1 MRLTRLKIENHRRLA
16 DLEIEVRD
24 HLVLVGANDVGKSS
38 LLRCLDLL
46 LGAST
51 AQLYAHITADD
62 FRVPDQPFIIEGT
75 LAHFTDDDK
84 AFFPDEIR
92 VDPTTNSSRLLVR
105 LTATL
110 DDSETVVIDRSAPD
124 GGTARQL
131 SRDQVTG
138 LGWKFLSATAQT
150 RDLRDDR
157 RSAVDDIL
165 QAVELG
171 DEQAAFEAATASLTT
186 ALGTSKV
193 LKDLR
198 GSLADQL
205 SKALPEKVAQDDLA
219 FVPGAAADDDVLSD
233 VRLQVSKQGVAHD
246 LSEQSDGTRALY
258 AIALYDLM
266 SVGANM
272 VGIDEPEIHLHP
284 SSQRSLAR
292 LLQSN
297 ANQKIIATHSADIVG
312 AFDPDS
318 IVVVRSGGEVVQPRT
333 GFLSENERMAVRLW
347 VRDRLEPLTSL
358 RVVVVEGISDRIIL
372 ERLAELTDRNLD
384 RLGVSLIEAHGFGD
398 MGPLDKLFGKGGF
411 HVPMSRLI
419 DADAERR
426 VAQQLGVAVA
436 DLSGRSVWVS
446 RTDLEDEYVRALGSD
461 RVWAAFQSNGQFSD
475 NELGNCKASGPG
487 GTRTVADIVS
497 FCHRKAAYKVKAAL
511 SVLPL
516 FTAENARGV
525 SSIESLLGEIG
536 A

>member
-1 MRLTRLKIENHRRLA
+1 MRLTRLKVENHKRLA

-51 AQLYAHITADD
+51 AQLYSRISAED
-62 FRVPDQPFIIEGT
+62 FRATDQPFVIEGT
-75 LAHFTDDDK
+75 LADFTDVDK
-84 AFFPDEIR
+84 ALFPDEIR
-92 VDPTTNSSRLLVR
+92 VDPTNFSHLVVR
-105 LTATL
+105 LTATV
-110 DDSETVVIDRSAPD
+110 DDSETVVIDRSAPE
-124 GGTARQL
+124 GGTGRQL
-131 SRDQVTG
+131 SRDQVLG

-150 RDLRDDR
+150 RDLREDR
-157 RSAVDDIL
+157 KSALDDIL
-165 QAVELG
+165 QAVDLG
-171 DEQAAFEAATASLTT
+171 DEKAAFEAITTSLTAT
-186 ALGTSKV
+186 LGSSKV
-193 LKDLR
+193 LESLR

-219 FVPGAAADDDVLSD
+219 FVPGAAADNDVLSD

-292 LLQSN
+292 LLRAN
-297 ANQKIIATHSADIVG
+297 ANQKVIATHSADIVG

-318 IVVVRSGGEVVQPRT
+318 IVVVRRGGEVVQPKA
-333 GFLSENERMAVRLW
+333 GFLSDDERMAVRLW
-347 VRDRLEPLTSL
+347 VRDRLEPLTSR

-372 ERLAELTDRNLD
+372 EHLADLTDRNLD
-384 RLGVSLIEAHGFGD
+384 RLGVSLIEAGGFGD
-398 MGPLDKLFGKGGF
+398 MGPLDKLFGANGF
-411 HVPMSRLI
+411 RVSMSQLI
-419 DADAERR
+419 DADAEER
-426 VAQQLGVAVA
+426 VARQLGVEVA
-436 DLSGRSVWVS
+436 DLSSRSVWVS
-446 RTDLEDEYVRALGSD
+446 RSDLEDEYVRALGSAN
-461 RVWAAFQSNGQFSD
+461 VWTALQSNGHFSK
-475 NELGNCKASGPG
+475 NELSNCAASGLG
-487 GTRTVADIVS
+487 GTRTAADVAD
-497 FCHRKAAYKVKAAL
+497 FCRRKATYKVKAAL

-516 FTAENARGV
+516 FTAANATQV
-525 SSIESLLGEIG
+525 SSIESLLGEI
-536 A
+536 AT